1 MGGALEGVPLI
12 RNVVFDIGQV
22 FEHLDHSPML
32 RLMSSRGVESAN
44 LDVLLQR
51 IDFHDHETGRLHGT
65 GLMERLAAL
74 ATSPVTHSELHAK
87 WVDMFE
93 LQPRMVD
100 LAHRLAERYRVYLL
114 SNIGDLHWAH
124 VSREYR
130 LHHIGHGAVLS
141 YLAGYMKPHE
151 GIYIE
156 AERRFALQPAETV
169 FIDDRAENIAAAQAR
184 GWHGIVHSGYETTVA
199 ELRGLSVEC

>member
-1 MGGALEGVPLI
+1 VRPVI
-12 RNVVFDIGQV
+12 RSIVFDIGWV
-22 FEHLDHSPML
+22 FVNLNPGPILKCLADHECDVREL
-32 RLMSSRGVESAN
+32 HVLVHRIRLAE
-44 LDVLLQR
+44 
-51 IDFHDHETGRLHGT
+51 HETGRMT
-65 GLMERLAAL
+65 GRTLMEQVAAL
-74 ATSPVTHSELHAK
+74 GKRPMSLDVAHAG
-87 WVDMFE
+87 WLDMFE

-100 LAHRLAERYRVYLL
+100 LAHRLSEAYRVYLL

-156 AERRFALQPAETV
+156 AERRFELQPRETV

>member
-1 MGGALEGVPLI
+1 M
-12 RNVVFDIGQV
+12 
-22 FEHLDHSPML
+22 LDL
-32 RLMSSRGVESAN
+32 LASRGVDVTH
-44 LDVLLQR
+44 LDELLER
-51 IDFHDHETGRLHGT
+51 ITFNDHETGALHGT
-65 GLMERLAAL
+65 GLLERFAGLAS
-74 ATSPVTHSELHAK
+74 SPVELAQLHAG
-87 WVDMFE
+87 WVGMLE

-100 LAHRLAERYRVYLL
+100 LAHRLSERYRVYML

-124 VSREYR
+124 MSREYR

-141 YLAGYMKPHE
+141 YLAGFMKPHE

-184 GWHGIVHSGYETTVA
+184 GWHGIVHTGFETTVA
-199 ELRGLSVEC
+199 QLRAMAVEC